1 VTARGIYALT
11 FRTYWDRA
19 GFLLVLGVVVFLPL
33 GLISALADRTG
44 EIHVSHLSGI
54 VDLGTV
60 ALILGLLAQA
70 VTSMLGEV
78 FYSGAVAVTLAGGE
92 SGRRPSLL
100 EVARKLSYWR
110 LIVVDLIFVAATAVG
125 LLLLIVPG
133 LIFFTWFALAG
144 PMVELEDAGV
154 RSALRRSRQLVRG
167 RFWMVAAVLVPVTLV
182 SEALSD
188 AALQGAHAVIA
199 SPFLGDWLG
208 ETVANVILSPVYA
221 VAAVLLA
228 LGLSRRNA

>member
-1 VTARGIYALT
+1 MTARGIYALT
-11 FRTYWDRA
+11 FRTYWARA